1 MKQSV
6 CPILTLFI
14 LIFFSSC
21 KQISIKKADE
31 HFAKGEY
38 YAAAEIYR
46 KVYRKIPP
54 KDKNLRGEIAFR
66 EAESY
71 RLTNMPLQARSS
83 YANAVRYN
91 AKDSTLTLQ
100 YARTLHKI
108 GEYDKAAEMYEQ
120 FLQLFPSN
128 MFARN
133 GLKGTALAKEW
144 KASPTPY
151 KIRKMANFMSTRG
164 GEFAPMLLPPEYEQV
179 YFASSRKESKGEK
192 PSKITGVKN
201 NDIYVSRKGESGNW
215 LKPELSNS
223 QINTDFDEGVVS
235 FDPQGTVMY
244 YTFSPQDSVNSSF
257 TSIYISQRSGATW
270 GKGTLLKLNKD
281 TMAVYAH
288 PALSPSGNYLY
299 FVSDLPGGYGGKDIW
314 RAYMSDGKVGYI
326 ENLGPEINTA
336 GDEMFPYMRNDST
349 LYFSSD
355 GHPGMGGLDIFKAT
369 YNEQTKRWNIANIQS
384 PINSEGDDFGI
395 TFAGEKEQGFFSSN
409 RGEGR
414 GWDRIYWFEYPE
426 MKISVEG
433 YIVDTDDE
441 FLSGITIRTIGN
453 DGTNTKIIGRDN
465 GTYTM
470 NAKSGVDYVF
480 LASGTGY
487 LNTRMSLNTKLNV
500 ADTTYLVD
508 FVLTPINKPVVL
520 ENIFFDFD
528 KTTLRS
534 DSKSGLDGLITL
546 LKDNPH
552 VTIELSAHTDRQ
564 GTDAYNDN
572 LSQRRA
578 EAVVNYLVKGG
589 IEKDRLT
596 AKGYGKTRPKK
607 VTKAILK
614 KYSFFKEGDILT
626 EEYIRKLPEEQ
637 QDAADEVNRR
647 TEFKVLSITYNLE

>member
-83 YANAVRYN
+83 YANAIRYN

-164 GEFAPMLLPPEYEQV
+164 GEFAPMLLPPEYEQL

-201 NDIYVSRKGESGNW
+201 NDIYVSRKSESGKW

-288 PALSPSGNYLY
+288 PALSPTGNYLY

-480 LASGTGY
+480 LASGTDY

-589 IEKDRLT
+589 IEKYRLT

-626 EEYIRKLPEEQ
+626 EEYIGKLPEEQ